1 MQRTLSASET
11 VARQIFAGGG
21 TRNPEELLN
30 LARKV
35 RDEDN
40 NLEYSYRLLLLASQ
54 NVEGASQ
61 EVRYR
66 IQRDLALCT
75 YKNPDLP
82 PDRRLKEAES
92 IDSKLLEDATLT
104 RAQRQDALGLMG
116 AIWKQRWRTYGLRE
130 HLEKSLLYY
139 REGMALGIELDYG
152 YTAVNAAFVLDLLAS
167 IGADTAGEVTL
178 QQEARHIRE
187 TVRDALLHIAES
199 QPDLRSQFW
208 FLATLGEVYL
218 GLGDFQEAE
227 RWMAE
232 ARAQPH
238 APWQLETTARQV
250 AKLASLIH
258 PKRAMVAG
266 EQDSPGQVIK
276 ALTGDE
282 HSTTSFLLGKV
293 GLALSGGGFR
303 ASLFHIGMLARL
315 AELDVL
321 RHVEVLSCVSG
332 GSIVGAFYYLELRKR
347 LQEKEKLDQADY
359 IQIIENVEHKFL
371 KGVQRNIRLRML
383 MGFRTNLRVL
393 TSRNSSMTERLA
405 TLYDRE
411 LYDLVEDEFKG
422 KRRSLSDILIT
433 PKGTQGRFR
442 PKYDN
447 WGRSDKVPILILNS
461 TTLNTCHN
469 WQFTGSFMGEPPA
482 RGIQADIDANDR
494 FRRMYHED
502 APLAYR
508 EPGSTKSRV
517 RLSEAVAASA
527 CVPALFDPLV
537 FDGLYGTT
545 YDPNRPTHYVTRLVD
560 GGAYDNQGV
569 TSLLEQDCTV
579 LLVSDASGQTGLSE
593 DPGGGR
599 IDVMQRSNNILM
611 SRVREAQ
618 YQYLAALRDSGVIHG
633 LMYIHLKKGLES
645 TPVDW
650 IDSPDRA
657 VRRSP
662 GDVMTNY
669 NVRRDVQTL
678 LARVRTDLDSFSN
691 CEADALMLSGY
702 LMTRTDF
709 DVCLPEFPV
718 QRGVAHAWRFRDIAS
733 IVSNP
738 ATTRQTEELRE
749 ALSIAA
755 HIWLKPLK
763 ASPVM
768 KAITTGWI
776 VVLAGLLVYF
786 CLSLARLPVAQTPLG
801 SIWIG
806 EGIGIIAGT
815 IVLLLLLRIFLNKVL
830 RYRNSYGQMLVS
842 LFMCSVG
849 WILLRAHLYVAEG
862 FYLRFGPN
870 YRSRDKPPGAVGVGQ
885 LSERYD
891 GVDAIR

>member
-1 MQRTLSASET
+1 MQRTISESEST
-11 VARQIFAGGG
+11 ARQIFAGGG
-21 TRNPEELLN
+21 TRSPEDLLT
-30 LARKV
+30 LAKKV

-40 NLEYSYRLLLLASQ
+40 NLEYSYRLLLLASN
-54 NVEGASQ
+54 NVDGASQ

-82 PDRRLKEAES
+82 PDRRLKEAET
-92 IDSKLLEDATLT
+92 IDSKLLEDPTLT
-104 RAQRQDALGLMG
+104 PAQRQDALGIMG
-116 AIWKQRWRTYGLRE
+116 AIWKQRWRIYGLRE
-130 HLEKSLLYY
+130 HLEKSLFYY
-139 REGMALGIELDYG
+139 RQGMAIGVELDYG
-152 YTAVNAAFVLDLLAS
+152 YTAVNAAFVLDLLGS
-167 IGADTAGEVTL
+167 IGADTTGKATL

-187 TVRDALLHIAES
+187 TVRDALLHTVDSKPE
-199 QPDLRSQFW
+199 LRSQFW
-208 FLATLGEVYL
+208 FLVTLGEVYL

-232 ARAQPH
+232 ARTHPH

-250 AKLASLIH
+250 AKLASLID

-266 EQDSPGQVIK
+266 EQASPGQVIK

-282 HSTTSFLLGKV
+282 YSTTSFLLGKV

-359 IQIIENVEHKFL
+359 IQIVENVEHKFL

-393 TSRNSSMTERLA
+393 TSKNSSMTERLA

-433 PKGTQGRFR
+433 PKGSQGRFR

-447 WGRSDKVPILILNS
+447 WGRRDKVPILILNS

-494 FRRMYHED
+494 LRRLYHED
-502 APLAYR
+502 APPAYR
-508 EPGSTKSRV
+508 EAGSVKSRV
-517 RLSEAVAASA
+517 KLSEAVAASA

-537 FDGLYGTT
+537 FDDLYGTT
-545 YDPNRPTHYVTRLVD
+545 YDPNRPTPYVTRLVD

-579 LLVSDASGQTGLSE
+579 LLVSDASGQTGLAE

-618 YQYLAALRDSGVIHG
+618 YQYLAALRDSGVIRG

-650 IDSPDRA
+650 MECPDRT
-657 VRRSP
+657 VRQTP
-662 GDVMTNY
+662 AVMTNY
-669 NVRRDVQTL
+669 NVRRDIQTL

-702 LMTRTDF
+702 LMTSTDF
-709 DVCLPEFPV
+709 DICLPDFPV
-718 QRGVAHAWRFRDIAS
+718 QRGFAHAWRFRDISS
-733 IVSNP
+733 IASNP
-738 ATTRQTEELRE
+738 ATTTQTEELRQ

-755 HIWLKPLK
+755 HIWLKPLE

-786 CLSLARLPVAQTPLG
+786 CLSVARLPVAQTPLG
-801 SIWIG
+801 SVWIG
-806 EGIGIIAGT
+806 QGIGIIAAA
-815 IVLLLLLRIFLNKVL
+815 VVALLLLRIFLNKVV
-830 RYRNSYGQMLVS
+830 RYRNSYGQVIVS
-842 LFMCSVG
+842 LFMCLVG

-862 FYLRFGPN
+862 FYLRFGPR
-870 YRSRDKPPGAVGVGQ
+870 YRDAERAPTMDQAPPGKPA
-885 LSERYD
+885 
-891 GVDAIR
+891 AA

>member
-1 MQRTLSASET
+1 MQRTISESET
-11 VARQIFAGGG
+11 TARQIFAGGG
-21 TRNPEELLN
+21 TRNPAELLN

-92 IDSKLLEDATLT
+92 IDSKLLEDTKLT
-104 RAQRQDALGLMG
+104 PGQRQDALGVMG
-116 AIWKQRWRTYGLRE
+116 AIWKQRWRIYGLRE

-139 REGMALGIELDYG
+139 RQGMALGIELDYG
-152 YTAVNAAFVLDLLAS
+152 YTAVNAAFVLDLLAATGFDITGKTS
-167 IGADTAGEVTL
+167 L
-178 QQEARHIRE
+178 QQEAKHIRE
-187 TVRDALLHIAES
+187 TVRDSLLHIVES
-199 QPDLRSQFW
+199 QPELRSQFW
-208 FLATLGEVYL
+208 FLVTLGEVYL

-227 RWMAE
+227 RWMGE
-232 ARAQPH
+232 ARTQPH
-238 APWQLETTARQV
+238 APWQLETTARQA
-250 AKLASLIH
+250 AKLASLIESADQI
-258 PKRAMVAG
+258 PAG
-266 EQDSPGQVIK
+266 NQVIK
-276 ALTGDE
+276 ALTGDDY
-282 HSTTSFLLGKV
+282 STASFLIGKV

-303 ASLFHIGMLARL
+303 ASLFHIGVLARL

-359 IQIIENVEHKFL
+359 IQIVENVEHKFL
-371 KGVQRNIRLRML
+371 KGVQSNIRLRML

-393 TSRNSSMTERLA
+393 TSKNSSMTERLA

-411 LYDLVEDEFKG
+411 LYDLVEDEFKR

-433 PKGTQGRFR
+433 PKGSQGRFR

-447 WGRSDKVPILILNS
+447 WGRRDKVPILILNS

-494 FRRMYHED
+494 LRRMYHED

-508 EPGSTKSRV
+508 EPGSVKSRV

-545 YDPNRPTHYVTRLVD
+545 YDPNRPTPYVTRLVD

-579 LLVSDASGQTGLSE
+579 LLVSDASGQTGLAE

-618 YQYLAALRDSGVIHG
+618 YQYLAALRDSGVIRG
-633 LMYIHLKKGLES
+633 LMYVHLKKGLES

-650 IDSPDRA
+650 IDCPDRA
-657 VRRSP
+657 VRQSAA
-662 GDVMTNY
+662 DVMTNY
-669 NVRRDVQTL
+669 DVRRDIQTL
-678 LARVRTDLDSFSN
+678 LARVRTDLDSFSD

-702 LMTRTDF
+702 LMTSTDF
-709 DVCLPEFPV
+709 DVCLPNFPV
-718 QRGVAHAWRFRDIAS
+718 RRGCQHAWRFRDISS
-733 IVSNP
+733 IASNP
-738 ATTRQTEELRE
+738 ATTTQTEELRQ
-749 ALSIAA
+749 ALAIAA

-786 CLSLARLPVAQTPLG
+786 CLSVARLPVAQTPLG
-801 SIWIG
+801 SVWIG
-806 EGIGIIAGT
+806 ESIGILVGA
-815 IVLLLLLRIFLNKVL
+815 IVVLLLLRILLNKVV
-830 RYRNSYGQMLVS
+830 RYRNSYGQVLVS

-849 WILLRAHLYVAEG
+849 WILLRGHLYVAEP

-870 YRSRDKPPGAVGVGQ
+870 YRKPDKPPGAVGVGEF
-885 LSERYD
+885 SGRYD
-891 GVDAIR
+891 GVDALR